1 MFKAI
6 RNNYGSLSG
15 YTIALISFLLLLS
28 INFASAQVLRKG
40 VTDTEAD
47 PVIPEPIEGK
57 VHGEDYHHHYEPVKM
72 SDGVKPAEYDASA
85 FKPDPSY
92 EDKPYDVEEQLK
104 IYGGKYKIEDGAAHY
119 SRGDVPRPV
128 IEWGYPMYQEGPIGA
143 GFDVWGSKNL
153 FRPQLLVFGD
163 WRFGLVHNDNGA
175 LDTSQ
180 IATRLN
186 LNVDLRLTAT
196 ERIHVFL
203 RPFDRVEQGKSLRHE
218 FGGSVQNTR
227 KEKNETILDVTP

>member
-6 RNNYGSLSG
+6 RNNYNSLSG
-15 YTIALISFLLLLS
+15 FTIALISFLLLLS

-57 VHGEDYHHHYEPVKM
+57 VHGEDYHHHHEPVKM
-72 SDGVKPAEYDASA
+72 SDGAKPTEYDASA

-128 IEWGYPMYQEGPIGA
+128 IEWGYQCTKR
-143 GFDVWGSKNL
+143 D
-153 FRPQLLVFGD
+153 LLEQALTFGVVKICL
-163 WRFGLVHNDNGA
+163 GHN
-175 LDTSQ
+175 
-180 IATRLN
+180 
-186 LNVDLRLTAT
+186 
-196 ERIHVFL
+196 F
-203 RPFDRVEQGKSLRHE
+203 
-218 FGGSVQNTR
+218 
-227 KEKNETILDVTP
+227 